1 MREKMTMTKILAEDI
16 MDNLACLYI
25 SANGYS
31 DEEILRSHKDE
42 IESYAKSKFIEL
54 VEEFEE
60 IHNTKMMVA
69 IDN

>member
-1 MREKMTMTKILAEDI
+1 MREKMTMTAVLAEDI
-16 MDNLACLYI
+16 MNDLACLCI

-31 DEEILRSHKDE
+31 DEEIALHKDE

-60 IHNTKMMVA
+60 IHNTKMMIT

>member
-1 MREKMTMTKILAEDI
+1 MREKMTMTETLVGDI
-16 MDNLACLYI
+16 MDDLACLYI
-25 SANGYS
+25 SANGYL
-31 DEEILRSHKDE
+31 EKEILTSHKDE

-60 IHNTKMMVA
+60 IHNTKMMIA